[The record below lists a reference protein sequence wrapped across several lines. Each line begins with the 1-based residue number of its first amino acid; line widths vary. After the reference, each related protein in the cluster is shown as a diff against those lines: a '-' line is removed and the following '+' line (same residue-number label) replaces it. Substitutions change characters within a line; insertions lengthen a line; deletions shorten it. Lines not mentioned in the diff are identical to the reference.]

1 MALQSLTPAHAA
13 VELCGIVHKSI
24 VQIRVN
30 TANVD
35 LIFFFFNQIQ
45 YVPYLVWFGF
55 PQWLYFSS
63 SGYAGQ

>member
-55 PQWLYFSS
+55 PQ
-63 SGYAGQ
+63 